1 MRRRSGTTGNGYIN
15 CTHFYNAI
23 QKYEWDN
30 FEHIVLIENL
40 SLEMANIIED
50 ELIKKYNT
58 MNSLYGYNMVSGGKN
73 IRRRQ
78 EVTDKIAEKNRHPSK
93 ETLRKMSLA
102 STGRKHSDE
111 VIEKIRKSNTGK
123 KRSEEAKKKMSIA
136 KQNMS
141 EETRRKIS
149 EAGKGRKPSELC
161 KQRSREVMT
170 GNKFR
175 AIQIAQYDT
184 DGHFIKVWECAMDV
198 EKECGIDHGNIGKC
212 CNGNAKTAGGFQWRY
227 YYENKNDIEPVGKHK
242 NQSTFYQYDLN
253 KNFIREWES
262 LAEIQKEC
270 GYSTPNIIKCCNGD
284 INSAYGYI
292 WSKYE
297 LNKRVV

>member
-1 MRRRSGTTGNGYIN
+1 MSRRSGTTGNGYIN

-23 QKYEWDN
+23 QKYGWDN

-93 ETLRKMSLA
+93 ETLMKMSLA
-102 STGRKHSDE
+102 STGRKHSAE

-184 DGHFIKVWECAMDV
+184 DGHFIKVWECAMDA

-212 CNGNAKTAGGFQWRY
+212 CNGNAKTAAVF
-227 YYENKNDIEPVGKHK
+227 
-242 NQSTFYQYDLN
+242 
-253 KNFIREWES
+253 
-262 LAEIQKEC
+262 
-270 GYSTPNIIKCCNGD
+270 NGD
-284 INSAYGYI
+284 IIMRIKMTLS
-292 WSKYE
+292 
-297 LNKRVV
+297 L

>member
-23 QKYEWDN
+23 QKYGWDN

-102 STGRKHSDE
+102 STGRKHSAE

-123 KRSEEAKKKMSIA
+123 KRSEEAKKENEYCQTKYV
-136 KQNMS
+136 
-141 EETRRKIS
+141 RR
-149 EAGKGRKPSELC
+149 
-161 KQRSREVMT
+161 
-170 GNKFR
+170 NK
-175 AIQIAQYDT
+175 
-184 DGHFIKVWECAMDV
+184 K
-198 EKECGIDHGNIGKC
+198 K
-212 CNGNAKTAGGFQWRY
+212 
-227 YYENKNDIEPVGKHK
+227 
-242 NQSTFYQYDLN
+242 
-253 KNFIREWES
+253 
-262 LAEIQKEC
+262 
-270 GYSTPNIIKCCNGD
+270 
-284 INSAYGYI
+284 
-292 WSKYE
+292 
-297 LNKRVV
+297 NKRSGERKKAI